1 MDAGWLQRSGLYD
14 YTEVKLVSLE
24 YQGLSSKYLR
34 SVLLYDDSAH
44 ISKLAAPRVIS
55 MSNAG

>member
-1 MDAGWLQRSGLYD
+1 MDAGWLQRSRLYD
-14 YTEVKLVSLE
+14 YTEVKLVLPE

-44 ISKLAAPRVIS
+44 ISKLAAPRVVS

>member
-1 MDAGWLQRSGLYD
+1 MRCRLVA
-14 YTEVKLVSLE
+14 EAKLVLLE

-34 SVLLYDDSAH
+34 SVLLHDDSAH